1 MLSYTIQR
9 FEKIVTINIE
19 LLDNSFTNKWKDYL
33 LRTSKRLPDL
43 SWCANYR
50 PMVNYG
56 IIKPNDHFNKL
67 IQSFELLQE
76 HYRIDY
82 THEITD
88 LHQLI
93 NHSVNLKQSQLN
105 CWHRHFTTNAV
116 KFVADQTTHHLIT
129 YTTTVD
135 DVIFKTINL
144 LNEHVHDLEILTQH
158 KIERRESV
166 KDKVFYGIVSGNSKN
181 LKDVESLWTGGNQES
196 IIENFTFDNDYNCTV
211 WLNDD
216 IEGKDHFKCWYD
228 EDDALNT
235 DIWGNT
241 FMTPNVLLD
250 PNKIYAILMD
260 NVKFKKFVLDSNKP
274 INRYPIGNILDIEK
288 VDWTIFKRG
297 NKLISIVL
305 DGIKIAPSFNNL

>member
-1 MLSYTIQR
+1 
-9 FEKIVTINIE
+9 
-19 LLDNSFTNKWKDYL
+19 
-33 LRTSKRLPDL
+33 
-43 SWCANYR
+43 
-50 PMVNYG
+50 MVNYG
-56 IIKPNDHFNKL
+56 SIKPNDHFNIL

-82 THEITD
+82 THEISD
-88 LHQLI
+88 LYQLI
-93 NHSVNLKQSQLN
+93 NNSKDLTQFQLN

-116 KFVADQTTHHLIT
+116 NFVTNQETN
-129 YTTTVD
+129 
-135 DVIFKTINL
+135 DVIFATINL
-144 LNEHVHDLEILTQH
+144 LNEHVHDLEILTQN

-181 LKDVESLWTGGNQES
+181 LKDGESLWTGGNQES
-196 IIENFTFDNDYNCTV
+196 IIENFTFNNDYNCTV

-228 EDDALNT
+228 EDDASNT

-250 PNKIYAILMD
+250 PNKIYAHLMD

-274 INRYPIGNILDIEK
+274 INRYPIGDILDIEK

-305 DGIKIAPSFNNL
+305 DGIKITTSFNNL